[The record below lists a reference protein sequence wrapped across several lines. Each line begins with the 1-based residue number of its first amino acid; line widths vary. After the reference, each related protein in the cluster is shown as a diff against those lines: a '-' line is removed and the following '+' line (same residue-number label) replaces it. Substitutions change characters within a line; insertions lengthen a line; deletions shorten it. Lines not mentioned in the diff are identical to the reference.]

1 MVEVRICDL
10 AQLKRRNFKWHG
22 MQNYNVLNDIA
33 LKASMPLDFTKDINM
48 INGITH

>member
-1 MVEVRICDL
+1 MAWYAELQRI
-10 AQLKRRNFKWHG
+10 KWYC
-22 MQNYNVLNDIA
+22 MQNYNVLNGIA